1 MEGGLIQ
8 QNDARAVSFRFCNRP
23 DKYRVALAHPPLN
36 SVTALW
42 ELANRTQLGRSSIHV
57 RSAGT
62 AMSRAS
68 SWHLMCMVRATPIGS
83 PST

>member
-8 QNDARAVSFRFCNRP
+8 QNDARAVSFCFFDDR
-23 DKYRVALAHPPLN
+23 DKYRVALAQTPPH
-36 SVTALW
+36 SVMALSG
-42 ELANRTQLGRSSIHV
+42 LANRTQLGRSSIHV
-57 RSAGT
+57 GSAGT